1 LFFIWGVEIMRKSLL
16 LTAVLAALASSQV
29 VCAEEAAAPAAAAA
43 AETPTWTFPSSISF
57 VSDYIWRGQ
66 TQTWG
71 NPAAQFGIE
80 ADHKSGFYAGF
91 WGSNVSSHWL
101 PNANLETDW
110 SVGFR
115 NTFLNDF
122 KYDVG
127 AVYVWYPDGDFSKSP
142 AYQGIPGAVPYT
154 KSKLNTAEIYGSLGW
169 KWFTVKAGANPTKFY
184 GWNTNN
190 SGIVAAPGPYSFNG
204 DPHAGVTGDTKW
216 SHYFMGSVSYDLPQ
230 GFNVAGEVG
239 RQVIEN
245 STGLDWTWYKVGV
258 TKNFEG
264 TLAGWSVNAFYTG
277 TSGSDAYKG
286 FSSFDN
292 AADTKDIDKKKVVIG
307 ITKAF

>member
-1 LFFIWGVEIMRKSLL
+1 MRKSLL

-29 VCAEEAAAPAAAAA
+29 VRAEEAAAPAAAAA

-91 WGSNVSSHWL
+91 WASNVSSHWL
-101 PNANLETDW
+101 PNANVETDW

-127 AVYVWYPDGDFSKSP
+127 AVYIWYPDGDFSKAP
-142 AYQGIPGAVPYT
+142 AFSTYA

-184 GWNTNN
+184 GWNVDN
-190 SGIVAAPGPYSFNG
+190 SGTVAAGASNPFSFAG
-204 DPHAGVTGDTKW
+204 DHAAGVTGDTKW

-277 TSGSDAYKG
+277 TTGSDAYKG
-286 FSSFDN
+286 FASFDR
-292 AADTKDIDKKKVVIG
+292 ASDTKDIDSKKVVVG

>member
-1 LFFIWGVEIMRKSLL
+1 MRKSLL
-16 LTAVLAALASSQV
+16 TIAVMSALASQV
-29 VCAEEAAAPAAAAA
+29 AFADEAAAPAAAAA
-43 AETPTWTFPSSISF
+43 PTPTWTFPASATL

-80 ADHKSGFYAGF
+80 ADHASGFYAGF

-101 PNANLETDW
+101 PNASLETDW

-115 NTFLNDF
+115 NTFATDF
-122 KYDVG
+122 KYDLG
-127 AVYVWYPDGDFSKSP
+127 AVYVWYPDGDFAKS
-142 AYQGIPGAVPYT
+142 AASGGVGSVLPYN
-154 KSKLNTAEIYGSLGW
+154 KSKLNTAELYASLGW

-190 SGIVAAPGPYSFNG
+190 SGVTGPDVAYPHGSFAG
-204 DPHAGVTGDTKW
+204 DINAGVTGDTKW
-216 SHYFMGSVSYDLPQ
+216 SHYFMASASYDLPM
-230 GFNVAGEVG
+230 GLNVAGEVG

-258 TKNFEG
+258 TKTFAD
-264 TLAGWSVNAFYTG
+264 TWALNAFYTG
-277 TSGSDAYKG
+277 TTGSSAYKN
-286 FSSFDN
+286 FLTFDGTT
-292 AADTKDIDKKKVVIG
+292 DTKDIDSKKVVVG
-307 ITKAF
+307 ITKSF